1 MQQTEKKLRHPPYYY
16 AVISRLTRYKP
27 NQDRIAYLLR
37 ELSMMG
43 VKTTQVCS
51 DMPHGSGTSDST
63 GDLASRIGD
72 RKRELLQLQNEVEL
86 IDLAVGMLSEQKQL
100 IIKVRYLTEYGQDKN
115 ARITLRASARKYK
128 WRTMHHG
135 TYERLRDEAIMEVA
149 RMFGEQIEQ

>member
-1 MQQTEKKLRHPPYYY
+1 MQQTEKKLRHPLYYY
-16 AVISRLTRYKP
+16 AVIARLTRYKP

-37 ELSMMG
+37 ELAMMG
-43 VKTTQVCS
+43 VKTTQVYT
-51 DMPHGSGTSDST
+51 DMPHSSGMSDST
-63 GDLASRIGD
+63 GDLASKISD
-72 RKRELLQLQNEVEL
+72 KKKLLVELQNENEL

-100 IIKVRYLTEYGQDKN
+100 IVKTRYLTEYGQDKN
-115 ARITLRASARKYK
+115 ARITLRANARKYK

>member
-1 MQQTEKKLRHPPYYY
+1 MQQTEKKLRHPPWHYITI
-16 AVISRLTRYKP
+16 ARLTRYKP

-72 RKRELLQLQNEVEL
+72 RKRELVQLQNEVEL
-86 IDLAVGMLSEQKQL
+86 IDLAVGMLTEAKGL
-100 IIKVRYLTEYGQDKN
+100 IITERYLNDNKEAYVQFVLKKN
-115 ARITLRASARKYK
+115 HGLRSRDSY
-128 WRTMHHG
+128 
-135 TYERLRDEAIMEVA
+135 YRLKDEAV
-149 RMFGEQIEQ
+149 GELAKTMGEIK